1 MKTQI
6 SILNFFAIAFIAL
19 LAAACSQKKAYE
31 KQSNGIVIS
40 QDKKKIRLQVLSADI
55 IRVTVTP
62 ENSFSADT
70 SLITVPQKET
80 FTNWKVEEK
89 PELITLSTPNLL
101 AEVSLKTGEVVFKDS
116 TGKILLEEKKG
127 GGQTFSPADTY
138 NGKGF
143 YTIRQVFESPSDEA
157 FYGLGGHQHGYMN
170 YKGKDVDLTQHNIVD
185 VIPFLYSN
193 KNYGILWDNYSITK
207 FGDPRDYGD
216 LSTLKLFSKDG
227 EPGGLT
233 ATYYVKDKVVKTQVE
248 KNIDFE
254 YLETPRVD
262 SFPKD
267 VNTNGKVV
275 WEGSFTSDVEGL
287 HKFLLYASNYFKLWV
302 DDKLVM
308 DKWRQNWNPWS
319 NPFEVSIA
327 KNEKHTIKVEWIPN
341 GGYLALKHLDPVSP
355 EEQNRFS
362 LASEVAREIDYYFV
376 RGNNADEVISGY
388 RQLTGKAPIVPKW
401 AMGFWQSR
409 ERYKTQDE
417 ILNIVKEFRD
427 KKVPLDNI
435 VLDWNYWP
443 QDQWGSHKFDSARFK
458 DAAGMVKKLHEDL
471 HAHIMISVWPKFYK
485 GIENYNQMNE
495 KGYLYK
501 NNIEKKRKD
510 WIGQGYENTFYDAFN
525 PAARKMFWDQINK
538 GLYSKGFDA
547 WWLDATEPDM
557 HSNISIQARK
567 DNMNPTFLGSGS
579 RFFNAFSLMNS
590 KGIYEEQRATNPE
603 NRVFILTRSAF
614 AGQQRFGAA
623 TWSGDIVSRWSD
635 MKDQIAVGTNFSISG
650 IPYWTMDIGGFAVEN
665 RYGANVGGIVTPENL
680 DEWRELQARWYQF
693 GAFCPLFRAHGQLPL
708 REPFNIAPEN
718 HPAYKSILYY
728 DKLRYRLMPY
738 IYTLAGKAYHDNY
751 TIMRALIMDFNGD
764 KSVTNINDQFM
775 MGPSL
780 LVNPVCEYKARER
793 NVYLPS
799 AVNWY
804 DLYSGNYFEGGN
816 MINAKAPYETI
827 PVFVKE
833 GSILPVGPEIQYV
846 NQIPD
851 SSLTLFVYGGKD
863 GQFELYEDESTNYN
877 YEQGAFTK
885 IPFSYDEKTG
895 MLSIGKRKGSFK
907 GMLEDRS
914 FRIVFVS
921 KDKPAAFDPAA
932 KTTEVVRYKGDLV
945 QVQLRK

>member
-1 MKTQI
+1 MKNHVP
-6 SILNFFAIAFIAL
+6 ILKYFLIAL
-19 LAAACSQKKAYE
+19 ITVFAASCSPKKPYE
-31 KQSNGIVIS
+31 KQSNGIIIS
-40 QDKKKIRLQVLSADI
+40 QDKKKIRLQVLSSDI

-70 SLITVPQKET
+70 SLITVPQKEI
-80 FTNWKVEEK
+80 FTNWKIEEN
-89 PELITLSTPNLL
+89 PDMIGLRTSNLL
-101 AEVSLKTGEVVFKDS
+101 AEVSLKTGEIVFKDS
-116 TGKILLEEKKG
+116 TGKVLLQEKQG
-127 GGQTFSPADTY
+127 GGKTFAAADTS

-143 YTIRQVFESPSDEA
+143 YAIRQEFESPDDEA

-233 ATYYVKDKVVKTQVE
+233 ASYYVKDKVVKTQQE

-254 YLETPRVD
+254 YLETTRVD

-267 VNTNGKVV
+267 VNKDGKAV
-275 WEGSFTSDVEGL
+275 WEGSFTSDAEGM
-287 HKFLLYASNYFKLWV
+287 HKFLLYASSYFKLWI
-302 DDKLVM
+302 DGKLIL

-319 NPFEVSIA
+319 NPFEVTMA

-341 GGYLALKHLDPVSP
+341 GGFLALKHLDPLNK
-355 EEQNRFS
+355 EEQNRLS

-388 RQLTGKAPIVPKW
+388 RTLTGKAPIVPKW

-443 QDQWGSHKFDSARFK
+443 QDQWGSHKFDSARFA
-458 DAAGMVKKLHEDL
+458 DPAGMVKKLHEDL
-471 HAHIMISVWPKFYK
+471 HARIMISVWPKFYN
-485 GIENYNQMNE
+485 GIDNYKEMDA

-510 WIGQGYENTFYDAFN
+510 WIGAGYENTFYDVFN
-525 PAARKMFWDQINK
+525 PGARKMFWDQINK
-538 GLYSKGFDA
+538 NLYSKGIDA

-557 HSNISIQARK
+557 HSNISVKARK
-567 DNMNPTFLGSGS
+567 ENMNPTYLGSGA
-579 RFFNAFSLMNS
+579 RFFNAYSLMNS
-590 KGIYEEQRATNPE
+590 KGIYEEQRKANPE

-614 AGQQRFGAA
+614 AGQQRYGAA

-635 MKDQIAVGTNFSISG
+635 MKDQIGVGLNFSISG
-650 IPYWTMDIGGFAVEN
+650 IPYWTMDIGGFAVES
-665 RYGANVGGIVTPENL
+665 RYGAYGGVITPENL
-680 DEWRELQARWYQF
+680 DEWRELQTRWYQF

-751 TIMRALIMDFNGD
+751 SIMRALVMDFNGD
-764 KSVTNINDQFM
+764 KNVTNINDQFM

-780 LVNPVCEYKARER
+780 LVNPVYEYKARER

-804 DLYSGNYFEGGN
+804 DLYSGNYFEGGK
-816 MINAKAPYETI
+816 MIRAMAPLATI

-851 SSLTLFVYGGKD
+851 SSLTLFVYAGKD
-863 GQFELYEDESTNYN
+863 GQFELYEDESTNYK

-885 IPFSYDEKTG
+885 IPFSYDEKSG
-895 MLSIGKRKGSFK
+895 MLNIGKRKGSFQ
-907 GMLEDRS
+907 GMLDART
-914 FRIVFVS
+914 FRIVYVT
-921 KDKPAAFDPAA
+921 KEKPLAFDPDA
-932 KTTEVVRYKGDLV
+932 KTAEVVRYNGEPV
-945 QVQLRK
+945 QLQLRK